1 MLAGPLPALPHYMW
15 ISDKASAGL
24 QRITLIDVIS
34 SQAGQMLA
42 VTQLYSKHNPVKKKI
57 K

>member
-1 MLAGPLPALPHYMW
+1 MLDGALPALPHYIW

-34 SQAGQMLA
+34 RQVGQILA
-42 VTQLYSKHNPVKKKI
+42 VTQLYTLI
-57 K
+57 TIQ